1 MKFIILVTEWLTS
14 KIGQPQAEVNF
25 TDTISDIIGW
35 HKVLWR
41 TNDAKSPNVRRE
53 TIWKILLKILLST
66 RALIAKLCL
75 IGLRP
80 KKLQMKPAK
89 RKLVGAEKN

>member
-35 HKVLWR
+35 HKVSWR

-53 TIWKILLKILLST
+53 TIWKILLDSSEQSCFDRQTMSDRLET
-66 RALIAKLCL
+66 H
-75 IGLRP
+75 
-80 KKLQMKPAK
+80 KLQMKPAK
-89 RKLVGAEKN
+89 RKLVGAEIN

>member
-35 HKVLWR
+35 HKVSWR

-53 TIWKILLKILLST
+53 TIWKILLKILLSK

-80 KKLQMKPAK
+80 QIANETCE
-89 RKLVGAEKN
+89 A